1 MSINKIYSEGA
12 EENKE
17 RKEEQQAKLNY
28 QEEKK
33 QRLEAEKIANQRQQ
47 DFLIEADL
55 ENVEIAKKSIIGL
68 IDMFEKEEQNNLS
81 QIVQD
86 PKGENKTKMLK
97 YLELTPTETEQTC
110 FKQ

>member
-1 MSINKIYSEGA
+1 MFSFGTTFVEHLKPSKI
-12 EENKE
+12 
-17 RKEEQQAKLNY
+17 KLSRR
-28 QEEKK
+28 KK
-33 QRLEAEKIANQRQQ
+33 QSLEVEKIANQRRQ